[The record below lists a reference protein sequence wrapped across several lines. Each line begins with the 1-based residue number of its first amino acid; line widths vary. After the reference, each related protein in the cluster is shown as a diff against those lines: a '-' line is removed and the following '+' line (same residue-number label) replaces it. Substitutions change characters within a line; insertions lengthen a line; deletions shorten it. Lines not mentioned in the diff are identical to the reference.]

1 MVWFWDQK
9 HANVKN
15 YYAPTDEDPEELE
28 LQEDLVKGDIRD
40 AIASLADR
48 RSIKIRVCN

>member
-1 MVWFWDQK
+1 MVWLWDQK
-9 HANVKN
+9 LANVEN
-15 YYAPTDEDPEELE
+15 YYAITDEDPKELE

-48 RSIKIRVCN
+48 RSKKKSL

>member
-1 MVWFWDQK
+1 MVWLWDQK
-9 HANVKN
+9 LANVEN
-15 YYAPTDEDPEELE
+15 YYALTDEDPKELE

-48 RSIKIRVCN
+48 RSKKKSV